1 MTELYEQ
8 ASEFVLRRIG
18 RESILV
24 PIHNKVGD
32 LDSVYT
38 LNEVASLI
46 WSMID
51 GRTATS
57 SILDRLCD
65 EYDVPREDAAN
76 DLGELLGTLT
86 EARLIR
92 PVA

>member
-1 MTELYEQ
+1 MTELYQQ

-46 WSMID
+46 WSMLD
-51 GRTATS
+51 GQTRTS
-57 SILDRLCD
+57 SILDRVCD
-65 EYDVPREDAAN
+65 EYDVSRESAAT
-76 DLGELLGTLT
+76 DLGDLLQSL
-86 EARLIR
+86 ERARLIR
-92 PVA
+92 PVS